1 MTSTLGFAGV
11 GRMGGPMVGR
21 LLKAGYAVAVFDAST
36 AAVQALVA
44 EGASAAASAAE
55 LASMTETV
63 LVSLPTP
70 DILQKVVL
78 GERGLSSG
86 STLKRVIDV
95 STTGP
100 RAAGIVAAALAE
112 RHVDWV
118 DAPVSG
124 GVTGARNGTLAVMV
138 SCKSAVLPVV
148 EPILANLGKLFFTGE
163 AAGLGQV
170 AKLANNILAAGAMV
184 LSSEVMAMGVKA
196 GLDPTTLL
204 NIINA
209 GSGRNSATQDKFPR
223 CVLPGKFDFGFAA
236 GLSYKDVRMCV
247 DEAEA
252 LGVPMVAGAAVR
264 QMLAITCAKF
274 GMDSDFTR
282 IASVLEEWAGV
293 EIRAAAPAAGAAAE
307 QK

>member
-1 MTSTLGFAGV
+1 MTATTLGFAGV
-11 GRMGGPMVGR
+11 GRMGAPMVRR
-21 LLKAGYAVAVFDAST
+21 LLKAGYGVAVFDAST
-36 AAVQALVA
+36 AAVDALVA
-44 EGASAAASAAE
+44 EGASAAASAAQ
-55 LASMTETV
+55 LASVAETV

-70 DILQKVVL
+70 DILQRVVL
-78 GERGLSSG
+78 GEQGLSSG

-100 RAAGIVAAALAE
+100 RAAGIVAAALAKRQIE
-112 RHVDWV
+112 WV

-124 GVTGARNGTLAVMV
+124 GVNGARNGTLAVMV
-138 SCKSAVLPVV
+138 SCKREVLPLV
-148 EPILANLGKLFFTGE
+148 EPILTNFGKLFFTGE
-163 AAGLGQV
+163 LAGLGQV

-196 GLDPTTLL
+196 GLDPAVLL
-204 NIINA
+204 DIINA

-247 DEAEA
+247 DEAES
-252 LGVPMVAGAAVR
+252 LGVPMVAGSAVR

-274 GMDSDFTR
+274 GVDSDFTR

-293 EIRAAAPAAGAAAE
+293 EIRAVPAASAE